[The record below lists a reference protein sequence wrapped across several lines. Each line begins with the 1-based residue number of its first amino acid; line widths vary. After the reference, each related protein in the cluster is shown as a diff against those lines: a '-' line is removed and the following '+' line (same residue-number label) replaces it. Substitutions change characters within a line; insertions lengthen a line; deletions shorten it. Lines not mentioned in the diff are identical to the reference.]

1 VLGFEKDMTG
11 FEDNTHPALAQ
22 AAFELITSIED
33 RFT

>member
-1 VLGFEKDMTG
+1 MTG

-22 AAFELITSIED
+22 AAFELITSVED